1 MTRLL
6 QAIESL
12 FEMTNMLW
20 KVGGMETKQ
29 LIYIN
34 HFVFSKN
41 TIQIILWTGSKKEK
55 YLLYI
60 YQLDRESP
68 VIQCKKDINSV
79 EQYYIR
85 NI

>member
-41 TIQIILWTGSKKEK
+41 TIQIIL
-55 YLLYI
+55 
-60 YQLDRESP
+60 
-68 VIQCKKDINSV
+68 
-79 EQYYIR
+79 
-85 NI
+85 